1 MRDYWAEYCQHS
13 TTTHPYNENDDTVP
27 LRYDE
32 TGYEHFLL
40 VNSPMVHLPAATV
53 TAPVTVSYTL
63 SDLPLA

>member
-1 MRDYWAEYCQHS
+1 MRDYWAEFCERS
-13 TTTHPYNENDDTVP
+13 TTTHPNNPNDDTVP

-40 VNSPMVHLPAATV
+40 VNSLIVHLSAATA

-63 SDLPLA
+63 SYLPLA